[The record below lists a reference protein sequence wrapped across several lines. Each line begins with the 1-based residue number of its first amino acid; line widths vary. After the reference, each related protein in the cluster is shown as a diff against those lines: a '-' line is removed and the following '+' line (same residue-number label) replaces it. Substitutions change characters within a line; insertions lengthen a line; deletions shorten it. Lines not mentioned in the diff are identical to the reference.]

1 MRLPAR
7 HQRNTVRYME
17 CKKHRHICV
26 TLLREE
32 LIYDIQFEAWKISK
46 THIDDKTMQAEAHV
60 NMEADDWIE
69 RQIQSAIDR
78 IHGKLARIIPD
89 RSDMLTDRLDE
100 IPKYN
105 FDNIPTNLRDNP
117 DQAELFDKLS
127 QYVIPMRLEPNWV
140 VSARAIRSWLHKS
153 VTSYVLSEWFSL
165 VLPNKAGD
173 YLTKSDKALDEVNRA
188 CGTTTLN
195 MSFRI

>member
-1 MRLPAR
+1 
-7 HQRNTVRYME
+7 ME

-89 RSDMLTDRLDE
+89 HSDMLTDRLDE
-100 IPKYN
+100 TPLYN
-105 FDNIPTNLRDNP
+105 FDNVPRDNP
-117 DQAELFDKLS
+117 EPAELVEKLS
-127 QYVIPMRLEPNWV
+127 QYVIPMMLDPKWV
-140 VSARAIRSWLHKS
+140 ISARAIRSWLHKS

-173 YLTKSDKALDEVNRA
+173 YLMKSDKALDEVNRA
-188 CGTTTLN
+188 FGTSTLN
-195 MSFRI
+195 MSFRL

>member
-1 MRLPAR
+1 
-7 HQRNTVRYME
+7 ME
-17 CKKHRHICV
+17 CKNNRHICV

-89 RSDMLTDRLDE
+89 HSDMLTDRLVE
-100 IPKYN
+100 IPKYST
-105 FDNIPTNLRDNP
+105 DDVPRDNP
-117 DQAELFDKLS
+117 EPAELFDKPS

-140 VSARAIRSWLHKS
+140 ISARAIRSWLHKS

-173 YLTKSDKALDEVNRA
+173 YLMKSDKALDEVNRA

-195 MSFRI
+195 LSFRL